1 MQNRQK
7 EEITRDILTV
17 SNGGATIT
25 QIMFKAYTSHAQ
37 AKSYLGELIEKGLI
51 EYDSLDRNFRTS
63 AHGLECLNAMERIS
77 DLLAINTRRSAANKR
92 SIGPYP
98 F

>member
-7 EEITRDILTV
+7 DEMVRDILSV

-25 QIMFKAYTSHAQ
+25 HIMFKAYTSHSQ
-37 AKSYLGELIEKGLI
+37 AKSYLGELIEKGMV
-51 EYDSLDRNFRTS
+51 EYDAIDRKYRTTPK
-63 AHGLECLNAMERIS
+63 GIECLR
-77 DLLAINTRRSAANKR
+77 AIESMSEILSIKTRRSVASKQL
-92 SIGPYP
+92 S

>member
-7 EEITRDILTV
+7 DEMVRDILAV

-25 QIMFKAYTSHAQ
+25 HIMFKAYTSHAQ
-37 AKSYLGELIEKGLI
+37 AKSYLSELIEQGLI
-51 EYDSLDRNFRTS
+51 EFDSIDRKYRTTPKGIEYLQAIES
-63 AHGLECLNAMERIS
+63 IS
-77 DLLAINTRRSAANKR
+77 EILSIKTRRAA
-92 SIGPYP
+92 SSSQLQ

>member
-7 EEITRDILTV
+7 DEITRDILTV

-37 AKSYLGELIEKGLI
+37 AKSYLGELIENGFI
-51 EYDSLDRNFRTS
+51 VYDVLDRKFRTS
-63 AHGLECLNAMERIS
+63 ANGLEYLNAMERIS
-77 DLLAINTRRSAANKR
+77 DMLAINTRRSAANKR
-92 SIGPYP
+92 NMEMYQ

>member
-7 EEITRDILTV
+7 DEMVRDILAV

-25 QIMFKAYTSHAQ
+25 QIMFKAYMSHGQ
-37 AKSYLGELIEKGLI
+37 AKSYIGELIEKGFLEFDSIERKYRTAPKGI
-51 EYDSLDRNFRTS
+51 EYLQAAEKITEMLSIT
-63 AHGLECLNAMERIS
+63 
-77 DLLAINTRRSAANKR
+77 TKRSAASKR
-92 SIGPYP
+92 IETAFS